1 MKTAQILASKDE
13 FLPAAWTARLSA
25 LWDAMP
31 PRPWRVV
38 RAALQAELRRCP
50 EGAAS
55 PEAVFAALEESCL
68 AAASVAQVHAATL
81 RRDPPWAKPAGAS
94 DATSSA
100 RDVVIKVQV
109 RKPTPLFSMRMRQPP
124 SPLISTRLTS
134 AHSSPSCHV
143 STAALRG

>member
-31 PRPWRVV
+31 PRSWRVV
-38 RAALQAELRRCP
+38 RAALHAELRRCP
-50 EGAAS
+50 GGSVDGS
-55 PEAVFAALEESCL
+55 PDDVFAGVEESCL

-81 RRDPPWAKPAGAS
+81 RRDPPWAANKAV
-94 DATSSA
+94 DATSSSP

-109 RKPTPLFSMRMRQPP
+109 RPLQPRMRQ
-124 SPLISTRLTS
+124 
-134 AHSSPSCHV
+134 SPSQPHPMTDAEASAYATLHV
-143 STAALRG
+143 FSMAE

>member
-31 PRPWRVV
+31 PRAWRVV
-38 RAALQAELRRCP
+38 RAALHAELRRCP
-50 EGAAS
+50 GGAAS
-55 PEAVFAALEESCL
+55 PDDVFAAVEEACL

-81 RRDPPWAKPAGAS
+81 RRDPPWAAATAA
-94 DATSSA
+94 DATSSP

-109 RKPTPLFSMRMRQPP
+109 RPLHARMRQPLLRAQP
-124 SPLISTRLTS
+124 MTDADHAPPYSP
-134 AHSSPSCHV
+134 HV
-143 STAALRG
+143 FSTAEWKA